1 MQCEWRNCG
10 VREAMNAIFILY
22 RAYQINCYTWHNW
35 KEILVISRKRT
46 RIFCFVCAFVLCF
59 KFFLFFYLT
68 FSFYAIIWC
77 GVWVRKWCA
86 ATATKWKR
94 RRIQTSTCISIFLYV
109 IKREERQNKERIQK
123 NPKESETMKK
133 KNNNNNFTMIWHVK
147 LLTCAPLF
155 PFFIRYRFDE
165 LNPCLWHNMHTKE
178 CYHHN

>member
-1 MQCEWRNCG
+1 MIRTQTTLRLIIKVVGKLMQCEWRNCG
-10 VREAMNAIFILY
+10 VWEAMNAIFILY

-123 NPKESETMKK
+123 NPKRWKK
-133 KNNNNNFTMIWHVK
+133 KTTTTTSQWYGM
-147 LLTCAPLF
+147 
-155 PFFIRYRFDE
+155 
-165 LNPCLWHNMHTKE
+165 LNC
-178 CYHHN
+178 